1 MSGREKHDNL
11 VRQLGDPS
19 VVGRRERGDGA
30 AEDFGAQ
37 REGGEECSMC
47 KRWRWE
53 ALVKDTGHKQKQR
66 ENGKGF
72 RMLGIGLPGLSGDQL
87 PLGSDFWGAV
97 TSFAS
102 LDDF

>member
-1 MSGREKHDNL
+1 M

-19 VVGRRERGDGA
+19 FVGRRERGDRA

-37 REGGEECSMC
+37 REEGEECSMC
-47 KRWRWE
+47 KRQRWEARWE

-72 RMLGIGLPGLSGDQL
+72 RMLGIGLLGLSGDQL
-87 PLGSDFWGAV
+87 PLGSDFWEAV

>member
-1 MSGREKHDNL
+1 M

-37 REGGEECSMC
+37 REEGEECSMC
-47 KRWRWE
+47 KRRRWE

-87 PLGSDFWGAV
+87 LLGSDFWGAV